1 MRNSSFL
8 RLFAAAS
15 AARPS
20 QAAPSVCV
28 CGIIVVIDRRWCEG
42 RLAAHHSVYDKS
54 CLCWVWKRKKRIVLV
69 ESSTI
74 VAKDGETSQKNKK
87 ATTTWR
93 KKKGTSRVCLAA
105 TVARCVLWIVK
116 KKTKKQFYYVKVQLG
131 KITKIHL
138 HLDLLRLVP
147 ATITERKTFAKIFT
161 GRLRPRGTTTGSQ
174 ERERKTLRGNSFT

>member
-1 MRNSSFL
+1 M
-8 RLFAAAS
+8 
-15 AARPS
+15 
-20 QAAPSVCV
+20 
-28 CGIIVVIDRRWCEG
+28 
-42 RLAAHHSVYDKS
+42 
-54 CLCWVWKRKKRIVLV
+54 WKRKKRIVLV

-116 KKTKKQFYYVKVQLG
+116 KEKKKKQFYYVKVQLG

-161 GRLRPRGTTTGSQ
+161 GRLRPRGTTTGS
-174 ERERKTLRGNSFT
+174 EREREKDAAGKFFYVTRRNDFGYLHYLHIDWP